1 MKIFSAGKT
10 IELPPRGPAGP
21 DGNPIGTVIS
31 YMGVSAP
38 KDYLICDGAI
48 YSVSEYS
55 DLAKFFQKQFGSTNY
70 FGGDGTSTFAVPD
83 MRNLFLRGYHGASEE
98 QLSGEIGVKQDATEI
113 VNLPVDENFVGWYGN
128 NIHQNNVDAWS
139 DERDNYRRVLHSA
152 TSSSSSTQPSAYTTR
167 PVNMAVLYCIKA
179 VESLPAEAVWSTE
192 ERRIGTWVDGKPIY
206 RICIPYRVNT
216 RAEQSHLDTG
226 NFDTGLIDTLINT
239 SGSCYAGRGDR
250 LPIGSIYI
258 SVHLDLNRDLIFS
271 QKYSSSTNFEYSGY
285 VALEYTKTIDQAT
298 IELPAAL
305 TVSQPLYTAVPQ
317 SAASAELEGDFFNE
331 EV

>member
-10 IELPPRGPAGP
+10 IEIPPRGPAGP

-55 DLAKFFQKQFGSTNY
+55 ELAEFFQKQFGSTNY
-70 FGGDGTSTFAVPD
+70 FGGDGTSTFSVPD

-98 QLSGEIGVKQDATEI
+98 QLSGKIGVKQDATEI
-113 VNLPVDENFVGWYGN
+113 ANVIVDGGKIGWYGATVAPN
-128 NIHQNNVDAWS
+128 NADTWS
-139 DERDNYRRVLHSA
+139 DARDIYRAA
-152 TSSSSSTQPSAYTTR
+152 TNVTTSQSPSRNPSMMTSR

-216 RAEQSHLDTG
+216 RAEQSRLDTG
-226 NFDTGLIDTLINT
+226 EFDTESIDKLINT
-239 SGSCYAGRGDR
+239 SGSCYVDRGDR
-250 LPIGSIYI
+250 LTIGSIYI
-258 SVHLDLNRDLIFS
+258 SAHLDANRDLIFS

-285 VALEYTKTIDQAT
+285 VALEYTKTTDP
-298 IELPAAL
+298 E
-305 TVSQPLYTAVPQ
+305 VST
-317 SAASAELEGDFFNE
+317 
-331 EV
+331 